1 MTMVKTLYVVEY
13 NDCYGNGTDKKLE
26 VIVET
31 HNQFLEWLK
40 EHNENRRMDYL
51 DDDDFVE
58 ENAEEFNLIPLNLFQ
73 K

>member
-1 MTMVKTLYVVEY
+1 MEKTLYVVEY

-31 HNQFLEWLK
+31 HNQFLEWLE

-51 DDDDFVE
+51 NDDDFVE
-58 ENAEEFNLIPLNLFQ
+58 ESAEEFNLIPLNLFQ